1 MPIST
6 VNKQLILFTI
16 VLPKD
21 FYDIIQGKYGKARD
35 YSLLQNINGKI
46 MRLNPPKN
54 ELCTCCRTI
63 YDASRSIVSERALT
77 LNGY

>member
-1 MPIST
+1 MTS
-6 VNKQLILFTI
+6 FRE
-16 VLPKD
+16 
-21 FYDIIQGKYGKARD
+21 KYGGVRD

-77 LNGY
+77 LNGYYLGPFSPKAKKKNTPC